1 MHQHVVLRTYHDGV
15 YVIAIF
21 CGFFLRE
28 AHAGIFAQGKE
39 QIGDTKA
46 GSPMTF
52 LIVVNINNF
61 IEETFKQ

>member
-1 MHQHVVLRTYHDGV
+1 MWFFALYHDGV

-28 AHAGIFAQGKE
+28 IHAGIFAQGKE

-46 GSPMTF
+46 GSPITL
-52 LIVVNINNF
+52 LIIVNINNF
-61 IEETFKQ
+61 GRTERNLG